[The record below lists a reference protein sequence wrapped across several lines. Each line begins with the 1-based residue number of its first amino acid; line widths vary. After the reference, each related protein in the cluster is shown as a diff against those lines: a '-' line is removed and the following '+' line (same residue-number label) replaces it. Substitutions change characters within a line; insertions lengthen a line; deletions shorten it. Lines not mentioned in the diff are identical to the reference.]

1 MSHYWFNRQEVLE
14 KAKDRYH
21 NDGGKEK
28 AAGYYIPDKVFIK
41 QKAKS
46 IENCHKTKKKQKMNI
61 AEIGTK
67 T

>member
-46 IENCHKTKKKQKMNI
+46 NCHKTKKKQKMNI